1 MERTKKHVAVA
12 KPSTL
17 EKAINTA
24 QIFAAYH
31 YDDKVNNKFIRNKGI
46 HLGTKYV
53 YCFNCGQKGHY
64 ARNCNASIIDANRSF
79 VFSGNTNPHKFVSYY
94 S

>member
-31 YDDKVNNKFIRNKGI
+31 YDDKVNNNI
-46 HLGTKYV
+46 H
-53 YCFNCGQKGHY
+53 
-64 ARNCNASIIDANRSF
+64 S
-79 VFSGNTNPHKFVSYY
+79 
-94 S
+94 

>member
-1 MERTKKHVAVA
+1 MSELDKIFVFLNGLMERTKKHVAVA

-53 YCFNCGQKGHY
+53 YCFNCG
-64 ARNCNASIIDANRSF
+64 CNKWCICSSTGLMNKRYLL
-79 VFSGNTNPHKFVSYY
+79 VL
-94 S
+94 